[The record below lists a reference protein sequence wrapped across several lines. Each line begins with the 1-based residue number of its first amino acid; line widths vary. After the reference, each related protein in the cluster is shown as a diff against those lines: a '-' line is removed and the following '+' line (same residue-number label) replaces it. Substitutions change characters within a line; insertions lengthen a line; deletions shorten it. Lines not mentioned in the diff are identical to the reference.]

1 MLFSSS
7 PSAPSEE
14 SSKIINSVPIIAGV
28 VGCVIVL
35 LTIVLISVILIF
47 IKRRRQKGRVDLSG
61 GRNGI
66 EFTMTNQLYMD
77 VNQEK
82 PVQSTDFAL
91 ENPLYTGTSI
101 MNGSL
106 YRYYVYVFN
115 ICLLYTHFLYKER

>member
-7 PSAPSEE
+7 PSAPGRE
-14 SSKIINSVPIIAGV
+14 SSKIINSVPVIAGV

-77 VNQEK
+77 VYQEK
-82 PVQSTDFAL
+82 PVQSTGFAL
-91 ENPLYTGTSI
+91 ENPLYTGTTI

-106 YRYYVYVFN
+106 YRYYFYVFN
-115 ICLLYTHFLYKER
+115 IYMSTLHTFSI

>member
-1 MLFSSS
+1 MLLSSS
-7 PSAPSEE
+7 PSVPGRE
-14 SSKIINSVPIIAGV
+14 SSKIINSVPVIAGV

-35 LTIVLISVILIF
+35 LTIVLVSVILIF
-47 IKRRRQKGRVDLSG
+47 IKRRKQKARVDLSG

-66 EFTMTNQLYMD
+66 EFTRTNQLYMD
-77 VNQEK
+77 VYQEK

-91 ENPLYTGTSI
+91 GNPLYTGTTI

-115 ICLLYTHFLYKER
+115 ICLLYTHFLYNER